1 MKLYEL
7 IFYINNIKI
16 IDQKEYLLIILKI
29 INLDIDSIVNEFSSY
44 KFTSLLNLSY
54 IVDNI
59 NNIKNLITQKNFLIA
74 KIFLLK
80 KHINTNNEQKIIKKI
95 SNILSKDFFNYYNS
109 SEILDLLCNSLT
121 NFKDVCFFLL
131 KFKNYFKEIYDKAC
145 NKYIY
150 LYSENSFISLN
161 YEIKNNKF
169 KELIYDLY
177 SVNKIFT

>member
-1 MKLYEL
+1 MKINKRYIICADIEYDNYKKKIMKEIFKHLDIIFSLFNEEFNDNVTKIFILLKKNKLEKHLHNKLMKLYEL

-95 SNILSKDFFNYYNS
+95 SNILSKDFFNYYN
-109 SEILDLLCNSLT
+109 
-121 NFKDVCFFLL
+121 
-131 KFKNYFKEIYDKAC
+131 
-145 NKYIY
+145 
-150 LYSENSFISLN
+150 
-161 YEIKNNKF
+161 
-169 KELIYDLY
+169 
-177 SVNKIFT
+177 